1 MSNQSSLT
9 RKTAPP
15 TDVRY
20 SALKQFQSGLPDLTE
35 DSQEDASTTN
45 LRMLGSRPPAF
56 RASRQRNEMR
66 SSHRSS
72 AAPSQIAPASYL
84 SRNISATKGI
94 PSLNFSSTDLTKAMN
109 RVLGIRSSR
118 SLESIQKRPR
128 PRGIVMNSPKAAAA
142 NPNRYTSYFLD
153 SSSVE
158 EETPDP
164 EETERSL
171 QQQEQLITEIEKIS
185 IPSVNA
191 LSVRLSE
198 LFPTIKK
205 STSEPDM
212 RASTEALE
220 SAIEEI
226 RELGSAKS
234 MEGTDSKHPSVIQ
247 AVAHGDENH
256 TDTQSLAPGTTKSTS
271 KSRLLDKEL
280 PPLPVEVISRR
291 PSIASGPARSIRA
304 DSAHDEDTVELEA
317 ISRRASTANKLK
329 GSLSVKKSKSLSVL
343 PSSPDARPWNK
354 AESFPWTLQ
363 TPAVKLKEPG
373 ADEDGD
379 DEASPI
385 NSKLKSKKS
394 HAVFTQEDGVK
405 IARTMSPGPRLDA
418 SLIPRAER
426 RSADGRT
433 EHPMRKGLIG
443 SISRKIGKRPRTDT
457 TGFPLNPEFLHPT
470 ERLSSTSP
478 GDRYPT
484 TSLTPPVGLG
494 LNIDET
500 ARSFFSDDSS
510 EHEEPR
516 IGSIRKRLTRLKNKK
531 SHSRALSADET
542 PSSHAVNHSPVQ
554 DDSMFSRSHPNISEP
569 DVVLMMYDEPAI
581 GMSKTEFR
589 AKRLVEKIR
598 KIWFKSGKLL
608 RGKSQRNQNDAHNWH
623 EVGSMY
629 DGA

>member
-1 MSNQSSLT
+1 
-9 RKTAPP
+9 
-15 TDVRY
+15 
-20 SALKQFQSGLPDLTE
+20 
-35 DSQEDASTTN
+35 
-45 LRMLGSRPPAF
+45 
-56 RASRQRNEMR
+56 
-66 SSHRSS
+66 
-72 AAPSQIAPASYL
+72 
-84 SRNISATKGI
+84 
-94 PSLNFSSTDLTKAMN
+94 
-109 RVLGIRSSR
+109 
-118 SLESIQKRPR
+118 
-128 PRGIVMNSPKAAAA
+128 MNSPKGAAA

-153 SSSVE
+153 NSSVE
-158 EETPDP
+158 DHTPDP

-171 QQQEQLITEIEKIS
+171 QQQEQLINEIEKIS
-185 IPSVNA
+185 IPSINA

-226 RELGSAKS
+226 RELGTVKS
-234 MEGTDSKHPSVIQ
+234 MEGTASKHDSVIP
-247 AVAHGDENH
+247 AASLSDETH
-256 TDTQSLAPGTTKSTS
+256 ADTQASGTTKTSS

-280 PPLPVEVISRR
+280 PPLPVDIIDPR
-291 PSIASGPARSIRA
+291 PSIASGAAHSICA
-304 DSAHDEDTVELEA
+304 DGAHDEDTVELEA
-317 ISRRASTANKLK
+317 ISRRASTMNRLK

-379 DEASPI
+379 DEASPS
-385 NSKLKSKKS
+385 NPKLKSKKS
-394 HAVFTQEDGVK
+394 HAVFTHEDGVK
-405 IARTMSPGPRLDA
+405 VARTMSPGPRLDA

-433 EHPMRKGLIG
+433 EQPMRKGLIG

-457 TGFPLNPEFLHPT
+457 TGFPLNPEFLHPA

-516 IGSIRKRLTRLKNKK
+516 IGIIRKRLTRLKNKK
-531 SHSRALSADET
+531 SHSRALSTDDS
-542 PSSHAVNHSPVQ
+542 PGSHAINSPIQ
-554 DDSMFSRSHPNISEP
+554 DDSMFSGSHPNISEP

-598 KIWFKSGKLL
+598 KVWFKSGKLL
-608 RGKSQRNQNDAHNWH
+608 RGKSQRTQNDSHHWH
-623 EVGSMY
+623 EVNSLY
-629 DGA
+629 EGA